1 MCEKAD
7 AEQHIAILH
16 PLSPENCCLCDAG
29 QFFQLLPYEPYR
41 NAFKPFLLSKIVY
54 LPKVYQN

>member
-41 NAFKPFLLSKIVY
+41 NGLRRFLISKV
-54 LPKVYQN
+54 PE